1 MTLQV
6 KCFSF
11 LASFRSFPYPSIFCS
26 LKYMRTCRS
35 GVFVSLFLHLPYL
48 MFSKLS
54 RSVVW
59 CLTLIWRNSWSLLF
73 QLFSCSFLFSFWYS
87 YYSSIKPFVV
97 VWIFCSIPSQSLV
110 YLLLGSCDILLRH
123 PQTQSLPSAMTS
135 LLKSHWRH
143 SSFHSVCYL
152 YHFFFFFLRILISL
166 LILSFCSY
174 VLSTLLIRAQHI
186 NHSCFG
192 SPVWSF

>member
-1 MTLQV
+1 M
-6 KCFSF
+6 C
-11 LASFRSFPYPSIFCS
+11 
-26 LKYMRTCRS
+26 TCRS

-97 VWIFCSIPSQSLV
+97 VWIFCSISSQSLV
-110 YLLLGSCDILLRH
+110 YLLLGSWDILLRH

-152 YHFFFFFLRILISL
+152 YHFFFFLEFSSLFLYCPFVLMCCLLYSLELSILIIVVLDPQCDHSNISALSDSGSDACSISL
-166 LILSFCSY
+166 NCVF
-174 VLSTLLIRAQHI
+174 A
-186 NHSCFG
+186 F
-192 SPVWSF
+192 